1 MNTLNCIQYSFSVSV
16 SLLGCADSL
25 TLKSSSPHCLLL
37 LWCQRYLVKVR
48 MGINQFYGNIM
59 HATLVP
65 EAKAGLQR
73 TCWNPC
79 SMKMCLWKLALFR
92 FHLFVNHLLNAH
104 TRIFLALPELNC
116 HFVKSFSYNFLWS
129 SGHVGPRNWVEFSEG
144 IVMIQMIH

>member
-1 MNTLNCIQYSFSVSV
+1 MNTLNCIQDSFSVAV

-25 TLKSSSPHCLLL
+25 TLKSSSPHWLPLLS
-37 LWCQRYLVKVR
+37 CQKSLVKVT
-48 MGINQFYGNIM
+48 MGIRFYGNII
-59 HATLVP
+59 HTTVVLEV
-65 EAKAGLQR
+65 KAGLQR
-73 TCWNPC
+73 TCWKPY

-116 HFVKSFSYNFLWS
+116 HFVKSFSRFFLWS